1 MIHESTPIVEEEKA
15 IIECKLIQ
23 IGHEYWRF
31 TNRADA
37 PNGRMFVAKSERD
50 LWNLWERAKV
60 NYNLRFLFY
69 D

>member
-1 MIHESTPIVEEEKA
+1 MKIENTPIAEKVMV
-15 IIECKLIQ
+15 IIECKLIK
-23 IGHEYWRF
+23 IGCEYWRF

-37 PNGRMFVAKSERD
+37 PDGRMFVAKSERD